1 MIIAIV
7 IYLLPAIAFF
17 AFIVGKGKTRHN
29 VRDSAI
35 MAILWPW
42 YLSVICHTMHKFN
55 KGRKG
60 K

>member
-7 IYLLPAIAFF
+7 IYLLSAIAFF
-17 AFIVGKGKTRHN
+17 AFVVGKGKTRHN

-42 YLSVICHTMHKFN
+42 YLSVLCYKMYKFN
-55 KGRKG
+55 KGRKR